1 MRHTCPQEVRFA
13 VHKTA
18 AANNGCYRRRRL
30 GLLSLTVV
38 VTACSTM
45 QTTALRSKGPNI
57 CRSLFLTKLTTFL
70 PTESLVRPEI
80 ESPLTERS
88 RYEVQPSMGALKAA
102 LFPDNSCEGNLK
114 RLCSYEYRGQAP
126 DVIIAAGKSSNSF
139 LKSSSERFFQDKPE
153 ELPAVLDTG
162 ARMCGRSPLRPWG
175 SNGSASSRGTI
186 GFYRES
192 IPWPERKGLLIATV
206 LITSFLALLGGGL
219 LVERKRRK
227 LAEFGLEDAA
237 NFQRLISEVSA
248 HLINLPA
255 DKIDDGIETALRQ
268 AAFSLKVD
276 RLSLLEFVDGGMDLL
291 ITHSGSMEGK
301 PASQDLLKRQ
311 DYPYCITKLSNN
323 EIVVLP
329 NRDHLA
335 EMPSQELDLL
345 VGRGIVSG
353 VLVPMEA
360 GGAVLGAL
368 SFVSTI
374 KRRWSKELVE
384 CFTVL
389 AQIFTGALV
398 RKRADEALLWG
409 ELLKGAILTSLSSN
423 VVVTDR
429 NGHILS
435 TNSMIEPILISGSTD
450 SVPEFCAGANCL
462 EIYQRASRAGN
473 VIASEII
480 GGITAVLDGKSPQ
493 VELEWESDFQEGR
506 KWFMTSVTPLRMSVG
521 GLVITHTE
529 ITKRKQAEEER
540 MELSGRLIDMQ
551 EKERSRLARELHDD
565 FNQRLAVLAIDLE
578 RAAQA
583 MSTSSVELS
592 QRLHELWN
600 RAGEIGADLHCLSH
614 RLHSSTLESLGLVL
628 GVSSLCS
635 EFAEQNGIQVDFT
648 HEGIARFVP
657 PDIALCL
664 FRVAQEGLRNVKRHS
679 GACRAEV
686 RLEGMERVLSLSISD
701 KGIGFDSDSLRVR
714 SGLGIRSM
722 QERLR
727 LLGGRFEICSQP
739 NVGTVIHASI
749 PLIPARAKSDNGNPS

>member
-1 MRHTCPQEVRFA
+1 MRHVRPQEVRFA

-57 CRSLFLTKLTTFL
+57 CRSLLLSELTT
-70 PTESLVRPEI
+70 SLSNISPILPEI
-80 ESPLTERS
+80 ESPLTERL
-88 RYEVQPSMGALKAA
+88 RYEGQLSIEALKTA
-102 LFPDNSCEGNLK
+102 LFPDTGCEGNLRSVYSHK
-114 RLCSYEYRGQAP
+114 YPVQTP
-126 DVIIAAGKSSNSF
+126 DVILAVETSF
-139 LKSSSERFFQDKPE
+139 IRFLDSSSERVFQDKPQ
-153 ELPAVLDTG
+153 ELPTVLDSG
-162 ARMCGRSPLRPWG
+162 ARMFGRRSLRRWRFNRSTPPH
-175 SNGSASSRGTI
+175 GTF
-186 GFYRES
+186 GLYRES
-192 IPWPERKGLLIATV
+192 IPWPGRKWLVIATV
-206 LITSFLALLGGGL
+206 LITSLIALLGRDL
-219 LVERKRRK
+219 LMERKRRK
-227 LAEFGLEDAA
+227 QAEIGLERAA
-237 NFQRLISEVSA
+237 DFQRLISEVSE
-248 HLINLPA
+248 HLINPAA
-255 DKIDDGIETALRQ
+255 DKIDFGIDTALQQ
-268 AAFSLKVD
+268 AAHSLKVD
-276 RLSLLEFVDGGMDLL
+276 RLSFLEFVHSGMDLL
-291 ITHSGSMEGK
+291 ITHSSSTEGK
-301 PASQDLLKRQ
+301 AELQDLLKRQ
-311 DYPYCITKLSNN
+311 DYPYCIAKLSNN

-329 NRDHLA
+329 SRDDLA
-335 EMPSQELDLL
+335 AIPSKELDLL
-345 VGRGIVSG
+345 VGRGIVTG

-360 GGAVLGAL
+360 GGEVLGAL
-368 SFVSTI
+368 SFVSTM
-374 KRRWSKELVE
+374 KRRWSQEFVE

-423 VVVTDR
+423 VVVADR
-429 NGHILS
+429 NGQILS
-435 TNSMIEPILISGSTD
+435 TNSMIEPTLISGSTG
-450 SVPEFCAGANCL
+450 SVHDFSEGANCL

-480 GGITAVLDGKSPQ
+480 GGITAVLDGKRPQ
-493 VELEWESDFQEGR
+493 VELEWESDFKEGR
-506 KWFMTSVTPLRMSVG
+506 KWFMTSVTPLRISVG

-583 MSTSSVELS
+583 VSTSSVELS

-635 EFAEQNGIQVDFT
+635 EFAEQNGIQVDFA

-686 RLEGMERVLSLSISD
+686 RLEGAERVISLSISD
-701 KGIGFDSDSLRVR
+701 KGIGFDSERSRVR

-739 NVGTVIHASI
+739 NEGTVIHASI
-749 PLIPARAKSDNGNPS
+749 PLIPARSKSDDANPR